1 MQIVVK
7 IEKGGGLVWY
17 DCFLVVKQRGNETH
31 LEGRIIGLFK
41 RRLDHKFAFILSVDC
56 SAQMRII
63 NYGMFD
69 RCVARESKSVLP
81 INQEIKNYRQ
91 YTIL

>member
-1 MQIVVK
+1 VGFFFQQ
-7 IEKGGGLVWY
+7 G
-17 DCFLVVKQRGNETH
+17 GNETH

-41 RRLDHKFAFILSVDC
+41 WRLDYKFALILFVDC

-69 RCVARESKSVLP
+69 RCVARESKNA
-81 INQEIKNYRQ
+81 IRIQARNQKLQTVNNIIK
-91 YTIL
+91 